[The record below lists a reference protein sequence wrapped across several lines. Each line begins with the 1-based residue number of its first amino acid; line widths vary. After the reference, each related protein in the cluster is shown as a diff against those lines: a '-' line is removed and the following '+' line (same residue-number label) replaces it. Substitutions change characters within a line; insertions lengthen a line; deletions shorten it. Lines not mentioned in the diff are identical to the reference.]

1 MSTNIATIDTGRAL
15 AHPAAA
21 NMPAGAHQRGITP
34 EAWHVM
40 STVLFK
46 GASPEMIC
54 TLVDYCKAR
63 KLDPLKRPFHIV
75 QVWDNEARRMA
86 ESIWPGIG
94 ELRTTAMR
102 TGNYA
107 GKSEIEF
114 GPDQKKTW
122 EGLTVEFPEWAQ
134 CRVYRIV
141 GGQRVEFAGSK
152 VYWLETYAS
161 KKGGAPNAMWAKR
174 PRGQLAKCAEAEA
187 LRSAFPE
194 EIGHQLTA
202 EEMEGQ
208 SIGPDHARDVTPAR
222 SEALVEVIDA
232 YGEAQTMTHAEAVET
247 LRDAIK
253 AATGEELDAIYEANA
268 DLIDGEARLA
278 LAMSDARHYIHD
290 PETGELDAS
299 NAPFDWSAWTKEIAG
314 KIDACETVEE
324 LTILQADNAGKLA
337 DLGNIK
343 KKWADALNLKVGDR
357 MRAIGGE
364 DE

>member
-1 MSTNIATIDTGRAL
+1 MSKNLAVIDTQSTEI

-34 EAWHVM
+34 ESWHVM

-75 QVWDNEARRMA
+75 QVYDMDSRGYV

-114 GPDQKKTW
+114 GPDKTRKW
-122 EGLTVEFPEWAQ
+122 GDVELTFPEWAQ
-134 CRVYRIV
+134 CKVFRIV
-141 GGQRVEFAGSK
+141 GGHRVEFAGSK
-152 VYWLETYAS
+152 VYWLEAYAS
-161 KKGGAPNAMWAKR
+161 KKGGVPNAMWAKR

-194 EIGHQLTA
+194 ELGHEVTADEMDGQRIGFDRA
-202 EEMEGQ
+202 K
-208 SIGPDHARDVTPAR
+208 DVTPQRDLA
-222 SEALVEVIDA
+222 
-232 YGEAQTMTHAEAVET
+232 AELAEQ
-247 LRDAIK
+247 I
-253 AATGEELDAIYEANA
+253 
-268 DLIDGEARLA
+268 EAR
-278 LAMSDARHYIHD
+278 
-290 PETGELDAS
+290 PEHEADTGELFESEPEPPA
-299 NAPFDWSAWTKEIAG
+299 
-314 KIDACETVEE
+314 ETVDYVSTTGEVE
-324 LTILQADNAGKLA
+324 KIPLDKALHKLRVAHKSPKLDNDGWFNLYKANEAWLNVKVP
-337 DLGNIK
+337 D
-343 KKWADALNLKVGDR
+343 DAKALSVR
-357 MRAIGGE
+357 GGE
-364 DE
+364 S

>member
-1 MSTNIATIDTGRAL
+1 MNEIAVRNQTGV
-15 AHPAAA
+15 AHPATA
-21 NMPAGAHQRGITP
+21 NMPTGAHQRGISP

-75 QVWDNEARRMA
+75 QVWDNDARAMV

-114 GPDQKKTW
+114 GPDQRRKWGDT
-122 EGLTVEFPEWAQ
+122 EVTFPEWAQ
-134 CRVYRIV
+134 CKVFRLV

-152 VYWLETYAS
+152 VYWLETYAA
-161 KKGGAPNAMWAKR
+161 KKGGVPNSMWSKR

-194 EIGHQLTA
+194 ELGHEVTA
-202 EEMEGQ
+202 DEMEGQ
-208 SIGPDHARDVTPAR
+208 RIGFDRARDVTP
-222 SEALVEVIDA
+222 
-232 YGEAQTMTHAEAVET
+232 VET
-247 LRDAIK
+247 RDL
-253 AATGEELDAIYEANA
+253 AAELTEQ
-268 DLIDGEARLA
+268 
-278 LAMSDARHYIHD
+278 
-290 PETGELDAS
+290 TS
-299 NAPFDWSAWTKEIAG
+299 NAQDESPE
-314 KIDACETVEE
+314 ETPAAETHPDGVPIGAVDYVTTNGDIEMIP
-324 LTILQADNAGKLA
+324 LDVAIRKMRAAHKSSK
-337 DLGNIK
+337 LGNDDWFK
-343 KKWADALNLKVGDR
+343 LFKDNEGWLEE
-357 MRAIGGE
+357 RAPDVASELAVRG
-364 DE
+364 